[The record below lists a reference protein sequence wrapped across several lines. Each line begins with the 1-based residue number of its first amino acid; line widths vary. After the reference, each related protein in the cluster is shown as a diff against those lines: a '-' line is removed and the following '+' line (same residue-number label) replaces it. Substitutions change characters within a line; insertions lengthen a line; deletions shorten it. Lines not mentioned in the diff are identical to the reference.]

1 MPTYIHIY
9 VNSMAKICVFA
20 CILICIYICTW
31 NTTSNW
37 SARHLYSSVKIDL
50 TVYNRTT
57 CSTII

>member
-37 SARHLYSSVKIDL
+37 SARHLYYKCQ
-50 TVYNRTT
+50 N
-57 CSTII
+57 